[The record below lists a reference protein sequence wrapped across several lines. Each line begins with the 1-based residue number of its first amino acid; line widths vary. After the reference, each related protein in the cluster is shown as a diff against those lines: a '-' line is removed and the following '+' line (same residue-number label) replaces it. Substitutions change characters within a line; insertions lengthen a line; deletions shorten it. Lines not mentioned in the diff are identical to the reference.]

1 MTMNVSI
8 FAFLECYIIAFIL
21 FVVYAIGV
29 ISLIFCDFDPYEP
42 THKRRKK
49 RNYHSDDFPLSE
61 PWNGYSD
68 PDDIPTDGYGNSEY

>member
-8 FAFLECYIIAFIL
+8 FAFLECYIIASIL

-29 ISLIFCDFDPYEP
+29 IFLIFCDFNPYEP

-49 RNYHSDDFPLSE
+49 RNYYSDDFPLSE
-61 PWNGYSD
+61 SWNGDSD
-68 PDDIPTDGYGNSEY
+68 PDDISTDGYGNSEY